1 MRAKSV
7 SLKEIVAVV
16 AAVVVNAF
24 ILSQVVGGV
33 SSNQPT
39 SAFAQPYQDGD
50 PCTDPG
56 QCTSNFCE
64 QGVCC
69 ATACNGTNQ
78 ICNSQTNPGVC
89 TAVLGAPSLSW
100 PGQFLA
106 ATLLTLLGWFGLRRM
121 RKLN

>member
-1 MRAKSV
+1 MRANSV
-7 SLKEIVAVV
+7 SLKEIAAVI

-24 ILSQVVGGV
+24 ILSQVVGGI

-50 PCTDPG
+50 PCNDPG
-56 QCTSNFCE
+56 QCASGFCE

-78 ICNSQTNPGVC
+78 ICNSQVAPGVC
-89 TAVLGAPSLSW
+89 TPVLGAPTLSW
-100 PGQFLA
+100 TGQLLA
-106 ATLLTLLGWFGLRRM
+106 ATLLTLLGWFGVRRVRRM
-121 RKLN
+121 